1 MTQLYFYDDAR
12 GRSFEPFASTRPLAE
27 MRTGAALLRERWL
40 LAIPATSAQVVAG
53 NRLANFEE
61 PDAAAP
67 AQSMRAGSIVVNA
80 RCAPALLFDA
90 ARRGRRGTSA
100 SVWVCGGR
108 VAAVRVGDD
117 LDIRQFEDGSLALDS
132 LTAAT
137 GDVEELTGW
146 WHDNVWDYVRLLPEI
161 LADDAARLASG
172 REPRSEPQAHVAR
185 IGGEPVAL
193 LGEGDQCPTI
203 EPNVVLDSSNGPIVI
218 DQGAVVHAFTR
229 LNGPCYIGP
238 ESTVMGGEIGSCA
251 IGQVCKVRGEM
262 SNTVMLGYANK
273 GHDGFIG
280 HSYLGR
286 WVNIG
291 ASTVTSNLKNTYGT
305 VSLWTPE
312 GLRDTGMQFLG
323 TLFGDHVKT
332 GIGLRLTTGTVLGAG
347 ANVYDRMPPKV
358 VAPFSWGDGPPYSV
372 YRIDKFIETAERM
385 MARRHMSLSERA
397 RRHFGTV
404 HSSRWSV
411 DGGPSE

>member
-1 MTQLYFYDDAR
+1 MMTHLYLYDDAR
-12 GRSFEPFASTRPLAE
+12 ARSFEPFASTRPLSE
-27 MRTGAALLRERWL
+27 MRTGTALLRERWQ
-40 LAIPATSAQVVAG
+40 LAIPASVAQFVAG
-53 NRLANFEE
+53 QRLVEFDE
-61 PDAAAP
+61 PDAAVP
-67 AQSMRAGSIVVNA
+67 AQSMRGGSIVVNT

-90 ARRGRRGTSA
+90 VRRRRRATSA

-108 VAAVRVGDD
+108 VAAVRVGDELNVRD
-117 LDIRQFEDGSLALDS
+117 FEDGSLALDS

-137 GDVEELTGW
+137 GDVEELMGW
-146 WHDNVWDYVRLLPEI
+146 WHDDVWDFVRLLPEI
-161 LADDAARLASG
+161 LADDTARLASAHEA
-172 REPRSEPQAHVAR
+172 RAEPHIAR
-185 IGGEPVAL
+185 IGGEPVVL
-193 LGEGDQCPTI
+193 LGEGDQVPTI
-203 EPNVVLDSSNGPIVI
+203 EPNVVLDSTNGPIVI
-218 DQGAVVHAFTR
+218 DRGAIVHAFTR
-229 LNGPCYIGP
+229 VSGPCYVGANA
-238 ESTVMGGEIGSCA
+238 TVLGGDIASCA
-251 IGQVCKVRGEM
+251 IGPVCKVRGEM

-312 GLRDTGMQFLG
+312 GVRDTGMQFLG

-372 YRIDKFIETAERM
+372 YRVDKFIETAERVM
-385 MARRHMSLSERA
+385 GRRHMSLSDRA
-397 RRHFGTV
+397 QRHFEAI
-404 HSSRWSV
+404 HSGRWSA
-411 DGGPSE
+411 DGGQRE

>member
-1 MTQLYFYDDAR
+1 MTHLYLYDDAR
-12 GRSFEPFASTRPLAE
+12 ARSFEPFASTRPLSE
-27 MRTGAALLRERWL
+27 MRSGTALLRERWQ
-40 LAIPATSAQVVAG
+40 LAIPASVAQFVAG
-53 NRLANFEE
+53 HRLVEFEE
-61 PDAAAP
+61 PEAAAP
-67 AQSMRAGSIVVNA
+67 ALSMRAGSIVVNT

-90 ARRGRRGTSA
+90 VRRRRRATSA

-117 LDIRQFEDGSLALDS
+117 LDVSDFRDGSLALDS

-146 WHDNVWDYVRLLPEI
+146 WHDDVWDFVRLLPEI
-161 LADDAARLASG
+161 LADDAKRIASSQEAPA
-172 REPRSEPQAHVAR
+172 EPPPAVAR

-193 LGEGDQCPTI
+193 LGEGDQRPTI
-203 EPNVVLDSSNGPIVI
+203 EPSVVLDSSSGPIVI
-218 DQGAVVHAFTR
+218 DRGAIVHAFTR

-238 ESTVMGGEIGSCA
+238 NATVMGGDITSCA
-251 IGQVCKVRGEM
+251 IGPVCKVRGEM

-273 GHDGFIG
+273 GHEGFIG

-286 WVNIG
+286 WVNVG

-305 VSLWTPE
+305 VSLWTPD
-312 GLRDTGMQFLG
+312 GVQDTGMQFLG

-385 MARRHMSLSERA
+385 MGRRHMPLTERA
-397 RRHFGTV
+397 RRHFAAV
-404 HSSRWSV
+404 HTSRWSA
-411 DGGPSE
+411 DGGQTE